1 MSKGLALS
9 CAIVFAGLTMPA
21 HGQTAAPF
29 DHRAA
34 WFASLPDDE
43 RDVVVNEVR
52 AHYHDRIEH
61 WRGLSSD
68 QKRAVVDGVRA
79 QRQARERYRAQAWQ
93 DWRRDLGC
101 GAGGCGD

>member
-9 CAIVFAGLTMPA
+9 CAIVIGALPLATMPA
-21 HGQTAAPF
+21 HGQTTAPF

-68 QKRAVVDGVRA
+68 QKRAVVD
-79 QRQARERYRAQAWQ
+79 
-93 DWRRDLGC
+93 
-101 GAGGCGD
+101 